1 MDEMNWF
8 LGKTDDVHIYSGLV
22 GNTFVHQCQSSYL
35 SSFFERWPIKL
46 LQSIGYASFLPRVS
60 SCYEACNPAQ
70 TAKVTV

>member
-46 LQSIGYASFLPRVS
+46 L
-60 SCYEACNPAQ
+60 
-70 TAKVTV
+70 

>member
-1 MDEMNWF
+1 MNEMNWF

-35 SSFFERWPIKL
+35 SSSFESWPIKL

-60 SCYEACNPAQ
+60 SC
-70 TAKVTV
+70 

>member
-60 SCYEACNPAQ
+60 SCYEACNPAP
-70 TAKVTV
+70 TAKFTV